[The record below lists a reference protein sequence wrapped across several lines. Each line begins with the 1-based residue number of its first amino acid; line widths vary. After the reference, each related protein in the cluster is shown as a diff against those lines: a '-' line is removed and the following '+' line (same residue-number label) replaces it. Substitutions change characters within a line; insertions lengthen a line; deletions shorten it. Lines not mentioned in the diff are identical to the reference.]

1 MLQLVAVG
9 EMGIVRTSRRRGS
22 FVVRAELGDTPRSR
36 ESSYSFRPFA
46 HSRGC
51 GETMSDWIT
60 MRRFH
65 ESDGVEGWRVGGEGA
80 CAHFRTRA
88 FAAGTPLVNA
98 ISELAG
104 LQDHPPDPDLR
115 HEGVIVRLITVAA
128 DYYGL
133 GGR

>member
-46 HSRGC
+46 HSRGY
-51 GETMSDWIT
+51 GESMSDWIT

-65 ESDGVEGWRVGGEGA
+65 ESKGVADWRVVGEGA
-80 CAHFRTRA
+80 GADFRTRA
-88 FAAGTPLVNA
+88 VAAGTPLVNA
-98 ISELAG
+98 ISEPAG
-104 LQDHPPDPDLR
+104 LEDHPPDPCPR
-115 HEGVIVRLITVAA
+115 HEGVVRRVLTLPAA
-128 DYYGL
+128 HPW
-133 GGR
+133 

>member
-46 HSRGC
+46 HSRGY
-51 GETMSDWIT
+51 GESMSDWIT

-65 ESDGVEGWRVGGEGA
+65 EPKGGADWRGGGEGA
-80 CAHFRTRA
+80 RARFRTGSVP
-88 FAAGTPLVNA
+88 AGPPLLDAVSGPA
-98 ISELAG
+98 RLAG
-104 LQDHPPDPDLR
+104 PRPD
-115 HEGVIVRLITVAA
+115 G
-128 DYYGL
+128 GL
-133 GGR
+133 WHAGACA